1 MSRQG
6 MRERVRGSP
15 DSPRMS
21 DRDRMSP
28 PDDRYEPRPPKY
40 GSRPRSM
47 ERDHDRPPPPPPPSR
62 EYRSRPRDDYRDP
75 PPYVD
80 HHSSSYDDRTSSYTA
95 RRDPEYSS
103 LRITGFPSHVS
114 DMAVRDALFHEF
126 KKFGE
131 VNIRVTYSGEDRV
144 AYANYRL
151 QEDARNARSAKGTR
165 ITMFARPLHIDC
177 VFKRYDNY
185 GNNRGR
191 GRGRGYYHQ
200 GSDYQSRP
208 PTGGRGYSSE
218 SSYERDYDKRR
229 TYSDSGHPHERDVT
243 LLPEEDP
250 KATRTVFVGN
260 LEENVT
266 PEQLRREFEK
276 YGIVED
282 VDIKFGARGQGNPF
296 AFVKFLN
303 LNMAYKAITGM
314 VGHYVGRNQ
323 IKLGYG
329 KISPTSCLWIGGLG
343 TWTSLSVL
351 EREFD
356 RFGAIRKIDYTK
368 GDTFAY
374 IFYETLEAATAAAE
388 TMRGYALGGPDRRLR
403 IDFVDPERLP
413 RAPPT
418 YGHLPRSREEPPSEF
433 SEVENE
439 YFRGSKPPTNNYR
452 ERRAPDSYGYEKEK
466 TWDRERRDWAPG
478 APEDGEMPA
487 RPVRRKRPHSPDSDY
502 SRGSGPER
510 PIGYKPPRSP
520 EDKAEWSP
528 GPPLEGTSSS
538 PEMNEFEARKEHK
551 RGRSSDSSSSGHL
564 NGKQHKKHKK
574 PKKSKVLNGVTTVRD
589 LVEHF
594 PVAWDGFYGLK
605 NSAFATSMHV
615 VAGDRSLLEVLLPDG
630 LNADENTLRIAQR
643 FRLDQPKLEEVAK
656 RIYSA
661 GPNGYAILVAVPQ
674 AEEPKELPTG
684 TQARTLR
691 NLVSYLQQKK
701 AAGVIILPVNQTDEK
716 EKGVLYAFPPCE
728 YAHKHLLTVAPD
740 LGPTPSEE
748 DHFVV
753 IIVKGVA

>member
-1 MSRQG
+1 
-6 MRERVRGSP
+6 
-15 DSPRMS
+15 
-21 DRDRMSP
+21 MSP
-28 PDDRYEPRPPKY
+28 PDDRYDPRPPKY
-40 GSRPRSM
+40 ANRPRSM
-47 ERDHDRPPPPPPPSR
+47 ERDHDRPPPPQSGR
-62 EYRSRPRDDYRDP
+62 EYRPRPRDDYRDP

-80 HHSSSYDDRTSSYTA
+80 HHPPYEERSYSRGE
-95 RRDPEYSS
+95 PEYSS
-103 LRITGFPSHVS
+103 LRLTGFPSHVS

-131 VNIRVTYSGEDRV
+131 VNIRVTYNGDERV

-151 QEDARNARSAKGTR
+151 QEDARNARQAKGTR

-177 VFKRYDNY
+177 VFKRYDHY
-185 GNNRGR
+185 GNRGR
-191 GRGRGYYHQ
+191 GRMRGSYHHQSSDYRPRPPSSGRGYN
-200 GSDYQSRP
+200 SDQS
-208 PTGGRGYSSE
+208 YD
-218 SSYERDYDKRR
+218 RDYNYEKRR
-229 TYSDSGHPHERDVT
+229 QYDSSQPHERDVT

-260 LEENVT
+260 LEESVT
-266 PEQLRREFEK
+266 PDQLRREFDK

-282 VDIKFGARGQGNPF
+282 VDIKYGARGQGNPF
-296 AFVKFLN
+296 AFVRFLN
-303 LNMAYKAITGM
+303 LNMAYKAIISM
-314 VGHYVGRNQ
+314 QGHYIGRNQ
-323 IKLGYG
+323 CKLGYG

-368 GDTFAY
+368 GDNFAY
-374 IFYETLEAATAAAE
+374 IFYETLEAAEAAAE

-413 RAPPT
+413 KAPPP
-418 YGHLPRSREEPPSEF
+418 YSHSPGPRSRDEPPPDYP
-433 SEVENE
+433 E
-439 YFRGSKPPTNNYR
+439 YEADREYYRSRKPPPSHYR
-452 ERRAPDSYGYEKEK
+452 DRGGPPDDYGYDRGKGDWE
-466 TWDRERRDWAPG
+466 RERRDWDHGP
-478 APEDGEMPA
+478 PEEGEMPS
-487 RPVRRKRPHSPDSDY
+487 RPPRRKRQHSPDSDY
-502 SRGSGPER
+502 SRGSGQDR
-510 PIGYKPPRSP
+510 PIAYKQPRSP
-520 EDKAEWSP
+520 DDKAEWSP
-528 GPPLEGTSSS
+528 GPPLERASSS
-538 PEMNEFEARKEHK
+538 PEVEDFEAREKHK
-551 RGRSSDSSSSGHL
+551 RARSSDSSSSSHL
-564 NGKQHKKHKK
+564 NGKPHKKHKK
-574 PKKSKVLNGVTTVRD
+574 PKKPKVLNGVTTVRE
-589 LVEHF
+589 LVSHF

-630 LNADENTLRIAQR
+630 ENADENTLRIAQR

-656 RIYSA
+656 RIYNA
-661 GPNGYAILVAVPQ
+661 GPNGYAILVGVPQ

-701 AAGVIILPVNQTDEK
+701 AAGVIILPVNQAEEK

-728 YAHKHLLTVAPD
+728 YAHKHLLAVAPD
-740 LGPTPSEE
+740 LGPTPSDE